1 MKDINILPS
10 EECISQYKPLVCD
23 FKIRK
28 VKDTRKNFVPKK
40 KIWKLHQDSVNSDFR
55 SCINQDRASSQKGV
69 SVECYWNILIGALS
83 EGVIPA
89 EWELNATVNCYKVKD
104 DSLEKGSYR
113 DLKLTDQ
120 ILEITER
127 VFEKLI
133 RQQVDIGK
141 MQFCFMPGFGT
152 TNATSILRQLQEK

>member
-89 EWELNATVNCYKVKD
+89 ELELNATVNCYKVKD
-104 DSLEKGSYR
+104 DSLEKGS
-113 DLKLTDQ
+113 
-120 ILEITER
+120 
-127 VFEKLI
+127 
-133 RQQVDIGK
+133 
-141 MQFCFMPGFGT
+141 
-152 TNATSILRQLQEK
+152 